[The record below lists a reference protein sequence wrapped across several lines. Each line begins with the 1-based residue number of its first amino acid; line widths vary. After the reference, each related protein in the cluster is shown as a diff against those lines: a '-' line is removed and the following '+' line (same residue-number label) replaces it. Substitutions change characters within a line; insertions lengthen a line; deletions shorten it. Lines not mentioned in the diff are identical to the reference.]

1 MNKLGDLI
9 RLKRKELGLNQ
20 KEFGNL
26 FSASQ
31 TTVSDWERGNISM
44 MRNWK
49 KLANALDVSESAFLE
64 MMSEANA
71 ESDKGQRLPAP
82 LKLLQASASA
92 NPSAGTI
99 TASPTPPLGPRDV
112 PVLGRAKGGDG
123 GEFEFNGQVMGWV
136 QRPPHL
142 IGVLDAYA
150 SYVDGESMYP
160 RYKPGET
167 VWTNPPK
174 PFIRGDDII
183 VQLHPEEEGGNP
195 RGYIKEFVRWEPKY
209 LVVAQYNPPMEIKYD
224 REMVISTH
232 KIDFSQK

>member
-9 RLKRKELGLNQ
+9 RLKRKEMGLNQ

-26 FSASQ
+26 FGASQ

-49 KLANALDVSESAFLE
+49 KLARALDVSDGDFID
-64 MMSEANA
+64 MMKDANE
-71 ESDKGQRLPAP
+71 ESDKGQRLPAA
-82 LKLLQASASA
+82 LKATSNAVGLMG
-92 NPSAGTI
+92 GTEI
-99 TASPTPPLGPRDV
+99 VASPSPPLGALDV
-112 PVLGRAKGGDG
+112 PVMGRSKGGDG

-150 SYVDGESMYP
+150 TYVDGESMYP

-167 VWTNPPK
+167 VWTNPSK
-174 PFIRGDDII
+174 PFTRGDDII
-183 VQLHPEEEGGNP
+183 VQLHPEEEGGTP
-195 RGYIKEFVRWEPKY
+195 RGYIKEFVKWEPKY
-209 LVVAQYNPPMEIKYD
+209 LVVSQFNPPMEIKYD

-232 KIDFSQK
+232 KIDYSQK

>member
-9 RLKRKELGLNQ
+9 RLKRKEMGLNQ
-20 KEFGNL
+20 GKFGNL
-26 FSASQ
+26 FGASQ

-49 KLANALDVSESAFLE
+49 KLANALGVSESEFLE

-71 ESDKGQRLPAP
+71 ESDKGKRLPAA
-82 LKLLQASASA
+82 LKATATA
-92 NPSAGTI
+92 IAPFPSSDIVA
-99 TASPTPPLGPRDV
+99 APTPALGPRDV
-112 PVLGRAKGGDG
+112 PVLGRAKGGEG

-150 SYVDGESMYP
+150 TYVDGESMFP

-167 VWTNPPK
+167 VWTNPSK
-174 PFIRGDDII
+174 PITRGDDVII
-183 VQLHPEEEGGNP
+183 QLHPEEDGGSN
-195 RGYIKEFVRWEPKY
+195 RGFIKEFLRWEPKY
-209 LVVAQYNPPMEIKYD
+209 LVVAQYNPPCEIKYD
-224 REMVISTH
+224 REMVVTMH